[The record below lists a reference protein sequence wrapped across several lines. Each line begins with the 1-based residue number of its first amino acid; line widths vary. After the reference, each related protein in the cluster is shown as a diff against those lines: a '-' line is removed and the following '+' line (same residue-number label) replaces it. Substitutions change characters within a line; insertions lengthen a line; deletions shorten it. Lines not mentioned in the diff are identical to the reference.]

1 MVVGSDLGLS
11 DSVGQRRFPTGTECE
26 AVANLV
32 SSEICEFEPLRMPE
46 NSHSLAAKNGQQ
58 RLSMDMPHF
67 AFLRSSLRTKR
78 QGFLLKTRRNL
89 TFVFK
94 PWHGEVLP

>member
-1 MVVGSDLGLS
+1 MVVGPDLGLS

-46 NSHSLAAKNGQQ
+46 NSHSLAAENGQQ

-67 AFLRSSLRTKR
+67 AFLRSSLRTKKA
-78 QGFLLKTRRNL
+78 GF
-89 TFVFK
+89 FA
-94 PWHGEVLP
+94 EE